1 MAYTPEQQQL
11 ISGLRA
17 EIDLRMDDTQRRLN
31 QRLDE
36 ADAQIQILKETLEA
50 MASQIQEVAKKTDTT
65 STAFHIYQTSM
76 GIHMPVLYSLIIA
89 FIILLAGTVCTI
101 VPHLSWHDVPLGK

>member
-17 EIDLRMDDTQRRLN
+17 HIDLQMDDTQRRLN
-31 QRLDE
+31 HRLDE
-36 ADAQIQILKETLEA
+36 TDSQIQILKENLEA
-50 MASQIQEVAKKTDTT
+50 IASQMQEVAKKTDTT
-65 STAFHIYQTSM
+65 STAFQAYQTSM

-89 FIILLAGTVCTI
+89 FIILLAGTVFTI
-101 VPHLSWHDVPLGK
+101 VPHLSWHDIPLGK